1 LYFYNKDANVTWVA
15 DKSFVSAPNTTTV
28 DGVNAPDFGPS
39 PIQVTFDW
47 DPYLFLLKDGQHDA
61 YALFEPDEYLS
72 ADGITTYS
80 VYGQYTPIND
90 ASPVDAK
97 LVFDPDGN
105 LLHIYAFPDGDVAGI
120 STAVAISPQIGDHF
134 TDYVQY
140 YTFDANNVATYA
152 YELSEDVFTYGD
164 KGFWFEAY
172 TPVDGDYSVGFYAV
186 DFDNN
191 ITESYEYFTYQNQP

>member
-1 LYFYNKDANVTWVA
+1 
-15 DKSFVSAPNTTTV
+15 
-28 DGVNAPDFGPS
+28 
-39 PIQVTFDW
+39 
-47 DPYLFLLKDGQHDA
+47 
-61 YALFEPDEYLS
+61 LFEPDEYLS

-90 ASPVDAK
+90 AAPVDAK

-105 LLHIYAFPDGDVAGI
+105 LLHIYALPDSDGNGI
-120 STAVAISPQIGDHF
+120 NTAVAISPQIGDHF

-140 YTFDANNVATYA
+140 YTFDEQGTPTYA
-152 YELSEDVFTYGD
+152 YELSEDVFTYGE

-172 TPVDGDYSVGFYAV
+172 TPVDGDYSIGFYAL

-191 ITESYEYFTYQNQP
+191 TTSSYEYFTYQDQP